1 MLQNRKKK
9 DSEGDIA
16 GIKTCDVVAERV
28 DLDTVDRNLFS
39 NMKEDYKIIH
49 FKDTKLP
56 MMVIKSKEACFINH
70 VEGFALYR
78 ICSVYGNWN
87 DKDDLSFS
95 KKEAD
100 ESFANL
106 KYFLH
111 TAIKNIMSYQVKADV
126 KVHHVLL
133 KKSNK
138 KVPYKLYGTFF
149 SIQSIKNKANENNSN
164 LLQTNPYLKKHHQ
177 FSIQSDF

>member
-1 MLQNRKKK
+1 MISLKKIMLAIQQKIHPQGLYVCYKIGKKK

-28 DLDTVDRNLFS
+28 NLDTVDCNIFG
-39 NMKEDYKIIH
+39 NMKDDYKIIH
-49 FKDTKLP
+49 FKDTEQP
-56 MMVIKSKEACFINH
+56 MMVIKSKADCFINP
-70 VEGFALYR
+70 VEGFALYH

-111 TAIKNIMSYQVKADV
+111 TAIQDIMSYQIKADV

-133 KKSNK
+133 K
-138 KVPYKLYGTFF
+138 
-149 SIQSIKNKANENNSN
+149 EE
-164 LLQTNPYLKKHHQ
+164 
-177 FSIQSDF
+177 